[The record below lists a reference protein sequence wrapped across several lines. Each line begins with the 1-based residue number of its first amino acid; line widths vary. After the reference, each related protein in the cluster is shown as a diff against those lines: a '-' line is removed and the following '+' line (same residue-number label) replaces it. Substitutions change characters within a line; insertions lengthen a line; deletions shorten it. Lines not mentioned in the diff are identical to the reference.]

1 VVDNFVINN
10 SLACEFSQ
18 AFDINN
24 YQMGDVIINY
34 SIAVT
39 RENSVHPEQ
48 KMEVLF
54 SLSAS
59 SIKFE

>member
-1 VVDNFVINN
+1 M
-10 SLACEFSQ
+10 ACEFSQ

-24 YQMGDVIINY
+24 YQLGDVIINY